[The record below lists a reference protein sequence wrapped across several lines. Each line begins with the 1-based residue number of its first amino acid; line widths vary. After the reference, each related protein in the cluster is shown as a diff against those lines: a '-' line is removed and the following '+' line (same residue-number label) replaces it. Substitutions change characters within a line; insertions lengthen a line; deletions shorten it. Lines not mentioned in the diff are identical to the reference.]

1 MAGSGLAHFVRRLAA
16 DHAIAEA
23 VGTTPEAVNARRAE
37 TRELSRRQLLGGAAA
52 VAGAASLAQVPFAHP
67 ADAAGAPRIAIIGAG
82 ISGLAAAL
90 RLQDSGLA
98 STVYEANTRIG
109 GRGDSNTTTKASRP
123 GAGGGGGVLHNPPQN
138 RPNLGKAVHLPP

>member
-52 VAGAASLAQVPFAHP
+52 GAGAASLAQGPFAHR
-67 ADAAGAPRIAIIGAG
+67 AGAAGAPPNAIIGAG
-82 ISGLAAAL
+82 VSGPGGGVRAPGPGGAA
-90 RLQDSGLA
+90 
-98 STVYEANTRIG
+98 
-109 GRGDSNTTTKASRP
+109 
-123 GAGGGGGVLHNPPQN
+123 AGGG
-138 RPNLGKAVHLPP
+138 A